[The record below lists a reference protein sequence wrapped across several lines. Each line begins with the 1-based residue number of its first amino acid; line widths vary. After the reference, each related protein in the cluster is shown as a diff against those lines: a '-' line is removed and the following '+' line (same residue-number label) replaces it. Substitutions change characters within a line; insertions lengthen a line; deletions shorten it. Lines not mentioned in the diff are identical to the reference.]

1 MVVEIVKLILSLQIA
16 LRTDN
21 LELCE
26 GCLQLEKSNTGAS
39 FRKLPAC
46 LFVICALAGP
56 ALAEEAPKKTFDVKS
71 TFRNICGF
79 CHGDY
84 GRHAS
89 KGPQLMN
96 SERTDEFLFNRIKMG
111 MPGRMAAF
119 GSAFND
125 EQIGQIVKFIR
136 NLKPDE
142 EPQNP

>member
-1 MVVEIVKLILSLQIA
+1 MS
-16 LRTDN
+16 
-21 LELCE
+21 
-26 GCLQLEKSNTGAS
+26 
-39 FRKLPAC
+39 
-46 LFVICALAGP
+46 CAFAGP
-56 ALAEEAPKKTFDVKS
+56 ALADEASKKAFDVKS

-96 SERTDEFLFNRIKMG
+96 SERTDEFLFNRIKTG

-119 GSAFND
+119 GSVFTD
-125 EQIGQIVKFIR
+125 EQIGKIVKFIR
-136 NLKPDE
+136 SLKPDE

>member
-1 MVVEIVKLILSLQIA
+1 MVIEIVNSFFSLQIM

-21 LELCE
+21 LELRE
-26 GCLQLEKSNTGAS
+26 GHLQLEKINSS
-39 FRKLPAC
+39 EYFRNLLAC
-46 LFVICALAGP
+46 LFMTCASAAP
-56 ALAEEAPKKTFDVKS
+56 ALADEASRKAFDVKS
-71 TFRNICGF
+71 AFTNICSF

-96 SERTDEFLFNRIKMG
+96 SERSDEFLFNRIKKG

-119 GSAFND
+119 GSVFSD
-125 EQIGQIVKFIR
+125 DQIHQIVKFIR
-136 NLKPDE
+136 NLKPGE